1 MTKHTKPRQYWTPE
15 QQQIL
20 LDHYPDSTP
29 QEMTALLDNVFD
41 AKQISHKAKK
51 IGLRKSQTYKERYG
65 LDENGRMIIGRDT
78 WNKGMRGLKMPGRA
92 CETQFKKGIIPH
104 NHKPVGSTRVNVD
117 GYIEIK
123 IADPRTWE
131 PLHREVWKQHHGQ
144 YPPAGTAI
152 VFVDGNK
159 QNCDINNLKLLTRKE
174 LMQRNSIHN
183 LPEQLKEVLALK
195 RAIVRKINGKQ
206 DKRHNSAQKHTV

>member
-1 MTKHTKPRQYWTPE
+1 M
-15 QQQIL
+15 
-20 LDHYPDSTP
+20 
-29 QEMTALLDNVFD
+29 
-41 AKQISHKAKK
+41 
-51 IGLRKSQTYKERYG
+51 
-65 LDENGRMIIGRDT
+65 
-78 WNKGMRGLKMPGRA
+78 
-92 CETQFKKGIIPH
+92 
-104 NHKPVGSTRVNVD
+104 
-117 GYIEIK
+117 
-123 IADPRTWE
+123 E